1 MYTHITTA
9 HEEETTQQDKKKIIG
24 VLFNYSSDVEHDGWK
39 ESFVYIYKEGM
50 YIFFNTIIEMIDY
63 LLYGESKMKRAYME
77 EQEFDELYDSVIDGK
92 FADKLTWTN

>member
-24 VLFNYSSDVEHDGWK
+24 VLFNYSSDVEHEGWK

-63 LLYGESKMKRAYME
+63 LLYGEAKMKRAYME
-77 EQEFDELYDSVIDGK
+77 EQEFDELYDAVIDGK
-92 FADKLTWTN
+92 FGDKLTWIN